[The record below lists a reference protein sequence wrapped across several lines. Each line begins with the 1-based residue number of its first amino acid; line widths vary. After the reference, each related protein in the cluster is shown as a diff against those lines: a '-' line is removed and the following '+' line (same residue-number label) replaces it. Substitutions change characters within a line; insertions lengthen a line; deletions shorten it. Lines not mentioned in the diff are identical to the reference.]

1 MNINNNI
8 KTLVKNFDIYVNNIE
23 KNAKRHSKINDKDFR
38 YKVQE
43 FGDSFTNSNELPKFN
58 KTAQKFAEKLVS
70 LNNDK
75 LAGIIYSTLIKLN
88 RGKDAQFVEEVATK
102 ALAIAKRKNDIVHIA
117 ARTNDLKE
125 IYKLS
130 EYGSDR
136 HLKILQEEKRA
147 LKNICD
153 NYPSAKNR
161 FETISRQMQPIERYE
176 EMLAAIRLEVAEV
189 LIKRNSDLPIAKQE
203 LLLAKETYDKL
214 PEGHNAIKIR
224 NILKKIG

>member
-75 LAGIIYSTLIKLN
+75 LAGIIYETAFLSAFHKTMYFGICFGTICLIC
-88 RGKDAQFVEEVATK
+88 AS
-102 ALAIAKRKNDIVHIA
+102 IAYSKQ
-117 ARTNDLKE
+117 LK
-125 IYKLS
+125 
-130 EYGSDR
+130 
-136 HLKILQEEKRA
+136 
-147 LKNICD
+147 
-153 NYPSAKNR
+153 
-161 FETISRQMQPIERYE
+161 
-176 EMLAAIRLEVAEV
+176 
-189 LIKRNSDLPIAKQE
+189 
-203 LLLAKETYDKL
+203 
-214 PEGHNAIKIR
+214 
-224 NILKKIG
+224 